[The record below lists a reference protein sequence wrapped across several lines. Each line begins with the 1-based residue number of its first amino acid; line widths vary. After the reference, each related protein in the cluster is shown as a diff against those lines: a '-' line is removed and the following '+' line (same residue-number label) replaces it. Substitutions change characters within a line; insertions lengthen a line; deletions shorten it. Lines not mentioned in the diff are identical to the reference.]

1 MKKIRLMFLALA
13 LVLAGTSSAYA
24 RDSFGFSIN
33 LGSPGFYG
41 PPPVYYAPPPAV
53 YYQPAPVYYH
63 YYAPQAYYGPRAY
76 YRSYEP
82 RYRGHDRGYDR
93 GSHRGWDGPG
103 RGHR

>member
-1 MKKIRLMFLALA
+1 MKKIRLMLLAFA

-41 PPPVYYAPPPAV
+41 PPPVYYAPPPV

-63 YYAPQAYYGPRAY
+63 YYAPQAYYGPRVYSRPY
-76 YRSYEP
+76 YAP
-82 RYRGHDRGYDR
+82 RGYYNR
-93 GSHRGWDGPG
+93 GPNRGWDGRG

>member
-1 MKKIRLMFLALA
+1 MKSIRLMFVALA

-41 PPPVYYAPPPAV
+41 PPPVYYAPPP
-53 YYQPAPVYYH
+53 VYYH
-63 YYAPQAYYGPRAY
+63 PAPIYYRSYGPSFY

-82 RYRGHDRGYDR
+82 RHYGHRHHG
-93 GSHRGWDGPG
+93 HRGWDGHRG
-103 RGHR
+103 NHRGHR